1 MPVCCAFAIVGNKNN
16 HPKKQPCVNFFISV
30 LHPSSYK
37 IKNNANT
44 LMGDFLLCW
53 VSGMKE
59 DKAAPLKKGQVLPG
73 GLIPLLLPPQ
83 KEILWQVPQISAV
96 A

>member
-1 MPVCCAFAIVGNKNN
+1 
-16 HPKKQPCVNFFISV
+16 
-30 LHPSSYK
+30 
-37 IKNNANT
+37 
-44 LMGDFLLCW
+44 MGDFLLCW

>member
-1 MPVCCAFAIVGNKNN
+1 MPIPAWAICLLRWGSGN
-16 HPKKQPCVNFFISV
+16 
-30 LHPSSYK
+30 
-37 IKNNANT
+37 
-44 LMGDFLLCW
+44 
-53 VSGMKE
+53 KE
-59 DKAAPLKKGQVLPG
+59 DKPAGIKKGQVLPG